1 LPARNAERGLKELY
15 LGPLNGVTIIEIA
28 GIGPGPFCA
37 MLLADMGADVI
48 RIDRIGGSDL
58 GVPTTKSTDFVA
70 RNRRSIALDL
80 KQPQAL
86 EIVLKL
92 IESADALI
100 EGFRPKVMERLGL
113 GPDICLKRN
122 PRLVYGRMT
131 GFGQEGPLSQAAGH
145 DINYIALTGA
155 LASIGER
162 GRKPVPPLNLIGDY
176 GGGSLY
182 LAIGILAAIINA
194 RATGSGDV
202 VDAAMV
208 DGAASLM
215 TIFYSLKASGRWGGE
230 RGDNILDGGAPWYD
244 TYETGDGLYL
254 AVGAI
259 ESKFFQEL
267 ARRVGLD
274 EEDVKRQHDRAHWPA
289 LRDKMIAIFKTR
301 PRADWCALLE
311 GTDACVTPVL
321 SLDEAPRHPHIS
333 ARSTFDR
340 SGGHPRPGAAPRF
353 GHASGNGRAAQ
364 DVGSQADQILKTCG
378 FASEEIHSLRQA
390 KIVA

>member
-1 LPARNAERGLKELY
+1 
-15 LGPLNGVTIIEIA
+15 
-28 GIGPGPFCA
+28 

-48 RIDRIGGSDL
+48 RIDRLGGSDL
-58 GVPTTKSTDFVA
+58 GVPTPKNTDFVA

-80 KQPQAL
+80 KQPRAID
-86 EIVLKL
+86 IVLKL
-92 IESADALI
+92 IERADALI

-182 LAIGILAAIINA
+182 LAIGLLAGIINA
-194 RATGSGDV
+194 RATGQGDV

-215 TIFYSLKASGRWGGE
+215 TIFYSLKASGRWPGD

-244 TYETGDGLYL
+244 TYETRDGRYL

-259 ESKFFQEL
+259 EAKFFQEL
-267 ARRVGLD
+267 AVRIGLD
-274 EEDVKRQHDRAHWPA
+274 EEDVRRQHDREHWPA
-289 LRDKMIAIFKTR
+289 LRAKMSAIFKQKTR
-301 PRADWCALLE
+301 DEWCALLE
-311 GTDACVTPVL
+311 GTDSCVTPVL
-321 SLDEAPRHPHIS
+321 SLDEAPHHPHMS
-333 ARSTFDR
+333 VRNTFVQT
-340 SGGHPRPGAAPRF
+340 SGHPRPGTAPRF
-353 GHASGNGRAAQ
+353 GNAGTANAGKAQ
-364 DVGSQADQILKTCG
+364 DAGSECDAILDKCG
-378 FASEEIHSLRQA
+378 FASDEVRALRAA
-390 KIVA
+390 KVIA

>member
-1 LPARNAERGLKELY
+1 
-15 LGPLNGVTIIEIA
+15 LGPLNGVTIIAMA

-48 RIDRIGGSDL
+48 RIDRVGGSEL
-58 GVPTTKSTDFVA
+58 GVPITKSTDFVA
-70 RNRRSIALDL
+70 RNRRSLALDL
-80 KQPQAL
+80 KQPQAV
-86 EIVLKL
+86 EIALNL
-92 IESADALI
+92 IERADGLI
-100 EGFRPKVMERLGL
+100 EGFRPGVMERLGL

-122 PRLVYGRMT
+122 NRLVYGRMT

-182 LAIGILAAIINA
+182 LAIGILAGIIRA
-194 RATGSGDV
+194 RATGEGDV

-215 TIFYSLKASGRWGGE
+215 TIFYSLKASGRWQDE
-230 RGDNILDGGAPWYD
+230 RGNNILDGGAPWYD
-244 TYETGDGLYL
+244 TYETRDGLYL

-259 ESKFFQEL
+259 EAKFFQEL
-267 ARRVGLD
+267 ARRIGLD
-274 EEDVKRQHDRAHWPA
+274 QEDVQRQHEREHWPA
-289 LRDKMIAIFKTR
+289 LRAKMIATFKTR
-301 PRADWCALLE
+301 TRAEWCALLE

-321 SLDEAPRHPHIS
+321 TLEEAAHHPHIN
-333 ARSTFDR
+333 ARNTFR
-340 SGGHPRPGAAPRF
+340 RTGGHARPAAAPRF
-353 GHASGNGRAAQ
+353 GSAAAGANR
-364 DVGSQADQILKTCG
+364 VAPEHSQAEEILKSCG
-378 FASEEIHSLRQA
+378 LGADEIDCLRKA

>member
-1 LPARNAERGLKELY
+1 MHNGAHD
-15 LGPLNGVTIIEIA
+15 LGPLNGVTIIEMA

-58 GVPTTKSTDFVA
+58 GVPTGKSTDFVA

-80 KQPQAL
+80 KQPQAI
-86 EIVLKL
+86 EIALKL
-92 IESADALI
+92 IERADAFI

-113 GPDICLKRN
+113 GPHICLKRN

-131 GFGQEGPLSQAAGH
+131 GFGQQGPLSQAAGH

-155 LASIGER
+155 LASVGER

-182 LAIGILAAIINA
+182 LAIGILAGIINV
-194 RATGSGDV
+194 RATGHGDV
-202 VDAAMV
+202 IDAAMV

-215 TIFYSLKASGRWGGE
+215 TIFYSLKASGRWHDA

-244 TYETGDGLYL
+244 TYETRDGLYL

-259 ESKFFQEL
+259 EAKFFQEL
-267 ARRVGLD
+267 ARRIGLD
-274 EEDVKRQHDRAHWPA
+274 EEDVKRQHEREYWSA
-289 LRDKMIAIFKTR
+289 LRAKMIAIFKQRTR
-301 PRADWCALLE
+301 DEWCTLLE
-311 GTDACVTPVL
+311 GTDSCVTPVL
-321 SLDEAPRHPHIS
+321 TLEEAPHHPHMS
-333 ARSTFDR
+333 ARNTFDGR
-340 SGGHPRPGAAPRF
+340 SGHPRPGAAPRF
-353 GHASGNGRAAQ
+353 RGARATDDRAAQ
-364 DVGSQADQILKTCG
+364 DPGSESDAILRRCG
-378 FASEEIHSLRQA
+378 FISSEILALRQA
-390 KIVA
+390 KIIA

>member
-1 LPARNAERGLKELY
+1 
-15 LGPLNGVTIIEIA
+15 LGPLNGLTIIEMA

-58 GVPTTKSTDFVA
+58 GVPSTKSTDFVG

-80 KQPQAL
+80 KRPEAI
-86 EIVLKL
+86 EVVLKL
-92 IESADALI
+92 VESAGALI
-100 EGFRPKVMERLGL
+100 EGFRPQVMERLGL

-131 GFGQEGPLSQAAGH
+131 GFGQDGPLSQAAGH

-162 GRKPVPPLNLIGDY
+162 GHKPVPPLNLIGDY

-182 LAIGILAAIINA
+182 LAIGILAGVIRA
-194 RATGSGDV
+194 RATGQGDV

-215 TIFYSLKASGRWGGE
+215 TIFYSLKASGRWHCE

-244 TYETGDGLYL
+244 TYQTRDGLYL

-259 ESKFFQEL
+259 EAKFFQEL
-267 ARRVGLD
+267 ARRIGLD
-274 EEDVKRQHDRAHWPA
+274 EEDVKRQHDREHWPA
-289 LRDKMIAIFKTR
+289 LRGKMAAIFKSRTR
-301 PRADWCALLE
+301 AEWCTALE
-311 GTDACVTPVL
+311 GTDSCVTPVL
-321 SLDEAPRHPHIS
+321 TLEEAPEHPHMI
-333 ARSTFDR
+333 ARHTFDR
-340 SGGHPRPGAAPRF
+340 TGGHSRPAAAPRF
-353 GHASGNGRAAQ
+353 RAA
-364 DVGSQADQILKTCG
+364 DTGDSGAAPDEGNETDAILIQCG
-378 FASEEIHSLRQA
+378 LSKEEIRSLH
-390 KIVA
+390 KSGIVGGLSKVKD

>member
-1 LPARNAERGLKELY
+1 M
-15 LGPLNGVTIIEIA
+15 A

-37 MLLADMGADVI
+37 MLLADMGAHVI
-48 RIDRIGGSDL
+48 RIDRVGGSDL
-58 GVPTTKSTDFVA
+58 GVPSPKSTDFVG

-80 KQPQAL
+80 KHPQAI
-86 EIVLKL
+86 EIVLTL
-92 IESADALI
+92 IAGADALV

-162 GRKPVPPLNLIGDY
+162 GRRPVPPLNLIGDY

-182 LAIGILAAIINA
+182 LAIGILAGIINA
-194 RATGSGDV
+194 RSTGRGDV

-215 TIFYSLKASGRWGGE
+215 TIFYSLKASGRWHDT

-244 TYETGDGLYL
+244 TYETRDGLYL

-267 ARRVGLD
+267 ARRIGLD
-274 EEDVKRQHDRAHWPA
+274 EEDVRRQHDREYWPP
-289 LRDKMIAIFKTR
+289 LRAKMVAIFKRKTR
-301 PRADWCALLE
+301 DEWCALLE
-311 GTDACVTPVL
+311 GTDSCVTPVL
-321 SLDEAPRHPHIS
+321 TLEEAPDHPHIR
-333 ARSTFDR
+333 ARNTFAR
-340 SGGHPRPGAAPRF
+340 TSGYPRPAAAPRF
-353 GHASGNGRAAQ
+353 GNARTGNDRATQ
-364 DVGSQADQILKTCG
+364 DALGECDAILDECG
-378 FASEEIHSLRQA
+378 FASDEIRALRIA

>member
-1 LPARNAERGLKELY
+1 M
-15 LGPLNGVTIIEIA
+15 GPLNGVTIIEMA

-37 MLLADMGADVI
+37 MLLADMGAEVI

-58 GVPTTKSTDFVA
+58 GVPSTKSTDFVG

-80 KQPQAL
+80 KCPEAI

-92 IESADALI
+92 VEHADALI

-113 GPDICLKRN
+113 GPDICLTRN
-122 PRLVYGRMT
+122 PRVVYGRMT
-131 GFGQEGPLSQAAGH
+131 GFGQEGPLSHAAGH

-182 LAIGILAAIINA
+182 LAIGILAGIIRA
-194 RATGSGDV
+194 RATGQGDI

-215 TIFYSLKASGRWGGE
+215 TIFYSLKAGGRWHDA

-244 TYETGDGLYL
+244 TYETQDGLFL
-254 AVGAI
+254 AIGAI
-259 ESKFFQEL
+259 EVKFFQEL
-267 ARRVGLD
+267 AQRIGLNT
-274 EEDVKRQHDRAHWPA
+274 EDVKRQHDREHWPA
-289 LRDKMIAIFKTR
+289 LRAKMIAIFKTR
-301 PRADWCALLE
+301 TRADWCAILE
-311 GTDACVTPVL
+311 GTDSCVTPVL
-321 SLDEAPRHPHIS
+321 TLEEAPHHPHMR
-333 ARSTFDR
+333 ARNTFDL
-340 SGGHPRPGAAPRF
+340 SGNHSRPGTAPRF
-353 GHASGNGRAAQ
+353 RNAGIVNVRAAQ
-364 DVGSQADQILKTCG
+364 DVGDQSAAILCKCG
-378 FASEEIHSLRQA
+378 FTDDEIRSLRQRE
-390 KIVA
+390 IVA

>member
-1 LPARNAERGLKELY
+1 
-15 LGPLNGVTIIEIA
+15 LGPLNGVTIIEMA

-37 MLLADMGADVI
+37 MLLGDMGADVI

-80 KQPQAL
+80 KQPQAI
-86 EIVLKL
+86 EIALKL
-92 IESADALI
+92 IERADALI
-100 EGFRPKVMERLGL
+100 EGFRPGVMERLGL

-131 GFGQEGPLSQAAGH
+131 GFGQDGPLSQAAGH

-182 LAIGILAAIINA
+182 LAIGILAGIINA
-194 RATGSGDV
+194 RVTGQGDV

-208 DGAASLM
+208 DGAASLV
-215 TIFYSLKASGRWGGE
+215 TIFYSLKASGRWHDE

-244 TYETGDGLYL
+244 TYETRDGLYL

-259 ESKFFQEL
+259 EAKFFQEL
-267 ARRVGLD
+267 ARRIGLD
-274 EEDVKRQHDRAHWPA
+274 EQDVKRQHEREHWPA
-289 LRDKMIAIFKTR
+289 LRAKMIAIFKQRTR
-301 PRADWCALLE
+301 DEWCALLE
-311 GTDACVTPVL
+311 GSDSCVTPVL
-321 SLDEAPRHPHIS
+321 TLEEAPAHPHMI
-333 ARSTFDR
+333 ARKTFERDAQ
-340 SGGHPRPGAAPRF
+340 HLRPGPAPRF
-353 GHASGNGRAAQ
+353 RHAGVATKDAEREVDAQ
-364 DVGSQADQILKTCG
+364 SDAILKRCG
-378 FASEEIHSLRQA
+378 FADDNIRSLRQA
-390 KIVA
+390 GIVG